1 MCRFSFWS
9 EKIKSSPHNNNKQH
23 KERGEGTGNLLLR
36 AEESF
41 FLLSFRLLACASFS
55 TGFNHIFA
63 KNGGRRRRRRMN
75 VLVSGGSGY
84 LGQFLIE
91 RLLMLKEINA
101 VHYTCSSESS
111 KLPDNIHEQH
121 KLRLI
126 CHVCDFETGAG
137 VEDCVEKASK
147 GEYLEG
153 DKNLKLVVNCTA
165 LSQPKQCEENEERAR
180 KINAPTY
187 LCEALV
193 KKYGKVSEKRVPL
206 LVHMSTDQVFCGS
219 YSNTREDDARKNA
232 FEPIN
237 AYGRSKK
244 YAETYLLEN
253 YDQNALIILR
263 SSVIT
268 GPQPPYRRVE
278 RPLFL
283 DFIARTCPPNTRSQ
297 SREGEE
303 NEEVKDENAVEFWTD
318 EYRNPV
324 SRIDLTEAIV
334 YCFEIFVGL
343 RRKRDV
349 STFLFEEGEGGSKSA
364 PIYHAG
370 GPERLSRYDMVT
382 VFCNTMRAS
391 KKRAKPAEKSKTTS
405 SSAAAVVKTPAD
417 ISMDSTKF
425 MTVLRNGVKL
435 KSFQEQVLDSTT
447 VYLSAVLGK
456 SR

>member
-1 MCRFSFWS
+1 
-9 EKIKSSPHNNNKQH
+9 
-23 KERGEGTGNLLLR
+23 
-36 AEESF
+36 
-41 FLLSFRLLACASFS
+41 
-55 TGFNHIFA
+55 
-63 KNGGRRRRRRMN
+63 
-75 VLVSGGSGY
+75 
-84 LGQFLIE
+84 
-91 RLLMLKEINA
+91 
-101 VHYTCSSESS
+101 
-111 KLPDNIHEQH
+111 
-121 KLRLI
+121 
-126 CHVCDFETGAG
+126 VCDFETGAG
-137 VEDCVEKASK
+137 VEECVEKASK

-153 DKNLKLVVNCTA
+153 NKNLKLVVNCTA
-165 LSQPKQCEENEERAR
+165 LSQPKQCEENEEKAR
-180 KINAPTY
+180 KINAPTH
-187 LCEALV
+187 LCEALMS
-193 KKYGKVSEKRVPL
+193 KYGKGSEERVPL

-219 YSNTREDDARKNA
+219 YSNTREDDAREKA

-244 YAETYLLEN
+244 YAESYLLEN
-253 YDQNALIILR
+253 YDKNALVILR

-268 GPQPPYRRVE
+268 GPQPPYRRVD

-283 DFIARTCPPNTRSQ
+283 DFIAKTCPPNTRGQ
-297 SREGEE
+297 SAEGEE
-303 NEEVKDENAVEFWTD
+303 KEEVKDENAVEFWTD
-318 EYRNPV
+318 EFRNPV

-349 STFLFEEGEGGSKSA
+349 SAFLFEEGGGSSDST

-382 VFCNTMRAS
+382 IFCNTMRAS

-425 MTVLRNGVKL
+425 MTVLRNGVQL

-456 SR
+456 TR

>member
-1 MCRFSFWS
+1 
-9 EKIKSSPHNNNKQH
+9 
-23 KERGEGTGNLLLR
+23 
-36 AEESF
+36 
-41 FLLSFRLLACASFS
+41 
-55 TGFNHIFA
+55 
-63 KNGGRRRRRRMN
+63 MN
-75 VLVSGGSGY
+75 VLVTGGSGY

-91 RLLMLKEINA
+91 RLLTLKEVNA

-111 KLPDNIHEQH
+111 KLPENVHEQH
-121 KLRLI
+121 KRRLV
-126 CHVCDFETGAG
+126 CHACDFETGSG
-137 VEDCVEKASK
+137 IEECVEKASK
-147 GEYLEG
+147 GEYLAG

-165 LSQPKQCEENEERAR
+165 LSQPKQCEENEEKACKVNVPTHLCQVLMR
-180 KINAPTY
+180 KY
-187 LCEALV
+187 E
-193 KKYGKVSEKRVPL
+193 GSEQKVPL
-206 LVHMSTDQVFCGS
+206 LVHMSTDQVLCGS
-219 YSNTREDDARKNA
+219 YSNTREDDTRENA

-244 YAETYLLEN
+244 YAETYLLKN

-268 GPQPPYRRVE
+268 GPQPPFRRVD

-283 DFIARTCPPNTRSQ
+283 DFIAKTCPPNTQGRNG
-297 SREGEE
+297 EGEE

-318 EYRNPV
+318 EFRNPV

-349 STFLFEEGEGGSKSA
+349 SMFLFEEEGERSNRT

-382 VFCNTMRAS
+382 IFCNTMRAS
-391 KKRAKPAEKSKTTS
+391 KKRAKPAVKSKTTS
-405 SSAAAVVKTPAD
+405 FCIASMVRTPAD

-425 MTVLRNGVKL
+425 MKILRNGVQL

-447 VYLSAVLGK
+447 VYLSAVLGN
-456 SR
+456 SRWWFSRRSRKVNMYIWK

>member
-1 MCRFSFWS
+1 LVVFRPDRRFNTLQQQQQNKK
-9 EKIKSSPHNNNKQH
+9 EGDKI
-23 KERGEGTGNLLLR
+23 
-36 AEESF
+36 
-41 FLLSFRLLACASFS
+41 
-55 TGFNHIFA
+55 
-63 KNGGRRRRRRMN
+63 RMN

-91 RLLMLKEINA
+91 RLLTLNKEINA

-111 KLPDNIHEQH
+111 KLPENVHEQH
-121 KLRLI
+121 KRRLV

-137 VEDCVEKASK
+137 VEECVEKASK

-153 DKNLKLVVNCTA
+153 NKNLKLVVNCTA
-165 LSQPKQCEENEERAR
+165 LSQPKQCEENEEKAR
-180 KINAPTY
+180 KINAPTH
-187 LCEALV
+187 LCEALMR
-193 KKYGKVSEKRVPL
+193 KYGKGSEERVPL

-219 YSNTREDDARKNA
+219 YSNTREDDAREKA

-244 YAETYLLEN
+244 YAESYLLEN
-253 YDQNALIILR
+253 YDKNALVILR

-268 GPQPPYRRVE
+268 GPQPPYRRVD

-283 DFIARTCPPNTRSQ
+283 DFIAKTCPPNTRGQ
-297 SREGEE
+297 SAEGEE
-303 NEEVKDENAVEFWTD
+303 KEEVKDENAMEFWTD
-318 EYRNPV
+318 EFRNPV

-349 STFLFEEGEGGSKSA
+349 SAFLFEEGGGSSDST

-382 VFCNTMRAS
+382 IFCNTMRAS

-425 MTVLRNGVKL
+425 MTVLRNGVQL

-456 SR
+456 TR